1 MTEHNAT
8 QNTDHLTT
16 RQLWTIQKLDT
27 FSIRVPTELFLN
39 LFPGYGVELQ
49 IKSSEY
55 KAQDDRKVQAEG
67 ESGEDLTD
75 EHVTFY
81 FIQDGLRL
89 SARIAVSVVDDNC

>member
-1 MTEHNAT
+1 MNH
-8 QNTDHLTT
+8 
-16 RQLWTIQKLDT
+16 
-27 FSIRVPTELFLN
+27 FPTSAGLCCAQPVIPSVLFLN

-67 ESGEDLTD
+67 ESGEDLAD

-81 FIQDGLRL
+81 FIQDQLRL
-89 SARIAVSVVDDNC
+89 SVRIAVLVVGDNILKLNTVTI